1 MPKKIDSKT
10 KAAVVAALAAGETPR
25 SIARRFGVSRP
36 YVLQVRA
43 ETKTK
48 SRRCPTC
55 GATLAAPKCLACWLR
70 TAPERRDQF
79 FSSNFYVSRE
89 PEEILG

>member
-10 KAAVVAALAAGETPR
+10 KAAVVAALSAGESPR

-43 ETKTK
+43 ALKPK
-48 SRRCPTC
+48 LRRCPTC
-55 GATLAAPKCLACWLR
+55 GAALASAKCLACWLR
-70 TAPERRDQF
+70 TSPGRREEF
-79 FSSNFYVSRE
+79 FSTDFYVRRE
-89 PEEILG
+89 PEEI

>member
-10 KAAVVAALAAGETPR
+10 KAAVVAALAAGESPR
-25 SIARRFGVSRP
+25 SIARRCGVSRP
-36 YVLQVRA
+36 YVSQVRA
-43 ETKTK
+43 EVKSK

-70 TAPERRDQF
+70 TPSERREEF
-79 FSSNFYVSRE
+79 FSTNFYLSFE

>member
-10 KAAVVAALAAGETPR
+10 KAAVVAALVAGESPR

-36 YVLQVRA
+36 YVSTVRA
-43 ETKTK
+43 EVGAK

-55 GATLAAPKCLACWLR
+55 GAALASIKCLACWLR
-70 TAPERRDQF
+70 TPPERREEF
-79 FSSNFYVSRE
+79 FSGNFYVRRE